1 MAPKKKTSST
11 NPFLNA
17 QSFEVLNESFVRDD
31 ASRFTLREKGEVR
44 ITTIPITLMA
54 PLSIGGAP
62 NVQPALPNGI
72 DQGSDV
78 AKEILLAH
86 FTKAENLRKT
96 SFKECT
102 YIIDPA
108 SLASAIDGFNAAIQK
123 HEKKDQLL
131 DTLNSIRKQQTVQMT
146 EALDVDFA
154 ESDGCKTKKPFSI
167 EENSDAT
174 YSIAEALARFVPH
187 IMAGKLLAGKRKQGD
202 VRAFVARHVFGLPH
216 QLPETG
222 SSDAI
227 FLFHTNVLSK
237 LIAVSDKEMVCVLNN
252 SSGLP
257 MTLTK
262 SANHRGKMSL
272 PTSKIDATDGLY
284 TNHTIDAVSGA
295 SFVPNHDLFYSIAFP
310 PNFPNVHGWSDLLDS
325 RLLRRF
331 NSTMLDVVKKCA
343 EVLLGSEDTWPAIFK
358 RFVDENSSNSTIDEV
373 ANAGAFYKKHY
384 DFVFSSTDDKEAV
397 VQSYKVKPY
406 RAPSNNVYMWSNGS
420 QTLIPS
426 VLSYD
431 TTGDKAKVEQQFA
444 ASGKH
449 DAEIHTAPSFGKLL
463 MAVERLFDVFLGIDG
478 SKLNALGFHSTALT
492 SKKRTLV
499 EDRTDD
505 DDDVRGGGGDDDSN
519 NNQAKTKPRAK
530 KAPRVASLGS
540 KLDDLTSEIGGLKQE
555 MAVMHSTLADISTLL
570 ASVAEKTKKK
580 NDDDDTQQQ
589 QQLLPPQ
596 DEDEVLYADDDSD
609 SDSEDSEDDSED
621 DAEDSEDAKPAVDPV
636 DPVGPVDP
644 VDPVDE

>member
-1 MAPKKKTSST
+1 MAPKKKTSSI

-17 QSFEVLNESFVRDD
+17 QSFEAIHESFVKDD
-31 ASRFTLREKGEVR
+31 ASRFTLREKGEIRCV
-44 ITTIPITLMA
+44 TIPTTLMF
-54 PLSIGGAP
+54 PLSIGGAS

-72 DQGSDV
+72 EQGSNE

-86 FTKAENLRKT
+86 FTEAENLRKT
-96 SFKECT
+96 SFKSCT
-102 YIIDPA
+102 YIIDPE

-123 HEKKDQLL
+123 HAKKDQLL
-131 DTLNSIRKQQTVQMT
+131 ATLNSIRKQQTVQMT

-222 SSDAI
+222 SADAI
-227 FLFHTNVLSK
+227 FLFHANVLSK
-237 LIAVSDKEMVCVLNN
+237 LIAVSDKEIVCVLNN

-272 PTSKIDATDGLY
+272 PTSKIDATDGNY

-358 RFVDENSSNSTIDEV
+358 RFVHENLSNSTIDEV

-384 DFVFSSTDDKEAV
+384 EFILSSSDDKEAIV
-397 VQSYKVKPY
+397 RSYQVKPY

-431 TTGDKAKVEQQFA
+431 TTGEKAKVEQQFA
-444 ASGKH
+444 AAGKH
-449 DAEIHTAPSFGKLL
+449 DAEMHTAPSFGKLL
-463 MAVERLFDVFLGIDG
+463 MAVEKLFDVFLSIDG

-492 SKKRTLV
+492 SKKRTLT

-505 DDDVRGGGGDDDSN
+505 DDDVRGGGDDDGSN

-530 KAPRVASLGS
+530 KAPRVAPLGS

-580 NDDDDTQQQ
+580 NDDDTQQQ

-596 DEDEVLYADDDSD
+596 DEDEVLYADDSD
-609 SDSEDSEDDSED
+609 SDSEDSEDDAEDSED
-621 DAEDSEDAKPAVDPV
+621 SDSEDAKPAV
-636 DPVGPVDP
+636 GPVDP
-644 VDPVDE
+644 VDEEE